1 LMSILCPMEYAL
13 ENASSSNFEDL
24 ESAEKWFAD
33 CFKDTEM
40 QLCPDNPNSSG
51 ADDVHINATG
61 MRHCLLPTIV
71 F

>member
-1 LMSILCPMEYAL
+1 MEYAL

-40 QLCPDNPNSSG
+40 QICPDNPYASKSHCKFM
-51 ADDVHINATG
+51 AYIYIFINK
-61 MRHCLLPTIV
+61 LIL
-71 F
+71 